1 MGWSAG
7 DVAAG
12 VELLVRVGKALK
24 ESSGSKTEY
33 QDAVEF
39 LESVSRLIAS
49 LSNIRNNNPQL
60 KWEDGLVTPSNTVM
74 SVIKSFKGKTKL
86 DKYDKSL
93 GSNSGR
99 NKMQTILREIQFELS
114 SVKKLKSEISQPLV
128 VLNNFLNL
136 QTL

>member
-1 MGWSAG
+1 
-7 DVAAG
+7 
-12 VELLVRVGKALK
+12 
-24 ESSGSKTEY
+24 
-33 QDAVEF
+33 
-39 LESVSRLIAS
+39 
-49 LSNIRNNNPQL
+49 
-60 KWEDGLVTPSNTVM
+60 M
-74 SVIKSFKGKTKL
+74 SVIKSFKGKKKL

-128 VLNNFLNL
+128 ILNNFLNL